1 MADTKI
7 DICSRALVE
16 LGANPIVDFSGSSTE
31 STVANQ
37 LYDATVRKVLARHP
51 WRFATI
57 GVAINKIAS
66 TNETAFDSAYQLPA
80 DFVALWNVR
89 DVGGTDMAADEWV
102 VYGSEVHMD
111 HGMDTVE
118 VDYTRVVSES
128 YFPAHFTE
136 ALEAALMHRFC
147 GPLSHSGSQR
157 DALGRVYE
165 TVLSKACHI
174 DSRQDA
180 PNRLRPRRFL
190 AVRR

>member
-31 STVANQ
+31 SVVANQ

-118 VDYTRVVSES
+118 VDYTRVVDES

>member
-7 DICSRALVE
+7 DICSRALIE
-16 LGANPIVDFSGSSTE
+16 LGANQIADFSGTTTE
-31 STVANQ
+31 SVVASQ
-37 LYDATVRKVLARHP
+37 LYDATVRKVLSRHP

-57 GVAINKIAS
+57 GASINKIES

-89 DVGGTDMAADEWV
+89 SVGDDDMAADEWV
-102 VYGSEVHMD
+102 VYGSEVHIN
-111 HGMDTVE
+111 HGDDTLE
-118 VDYTRVVSES
+118 IDYTRVVDES

-147 GPLSHSGSQR
+147 GPLSHSGSMR
-157 DALGRVYE
+157 DALGRSYE
-165 TVLSKACHI
+165 MLLSKACHI

-180 PNRLRPRRFL
+180 PNRIKPWRLISARR
-190 AVRR
+190 

>member
-57 GVAINKIAS
+57 GVAINKIVS

-118 VDYTRVVSES
+118 VDYTRVVDES

-165 TVLSKACHI
+165 AVLSKACHI

>member
-57 GVAINKIAS
+57 GVAINKIVS

-118 VDYTRVVSES
+118 VDYTRVVDES

-147 GPLSHSGSQR
+147 GPLSHSWSQR

>member
-1 MADTKI
+1 
-7 DICSRALVE
+7 
-16 LGANPIVDFSGSSTE
+16 
-31 STVANQ
+31 
-37 LYDATVRKVLARHP
+37 
-51 WRFATI
+51 
-57 GVAINKIAS
+57 
-66 TNETAFDSAYQLPA
+66 
-80 DFVALWNVR
+80 
-89 DVGGTDMAADEWV
+89 
-102 VYGSEVHMD
+102 
-111 HGMDTVE
+111 
-118 VDYTRVVSES
+118 VSES